1 MDYYSSK
8 GLMMKPVFDKSFF
21 QLCNVPVP
29 EGYPQSQTH
38 VGVKKEGDAIILTTS
53 PFPSVVRE
61 RFDIYMRAALHKAS
75 FGLLCKSIRGECYEN
90 PLIYSSIDG
99 LDFTLM
105 QSRPLMEKPDP
116 YYGLPAF
123 NSDPD
128 LFVEGN
134 HIYVLNR
141 AIYRTKLTP
150 ERKRDEYEIRIF
162 LIKGQLDK
170 GRFKYY
176 STTLLKETTDLIVS
190 PCITKYRGR
199 YLYLSLWTNCYNDG
213 ESFDGM
219 RYVTANTVE
228 GLSEE
233 DSWQSV
239 EVVSDKWI
247 PWHMSVF
254 SYKDRLFSI
263 VACVEKGYP
272 HKCWQMFGEFSED
285 LTKMTIYPNPLTDY
299 NSYRGAAYVDDNG
312 NFVLYT
318 TTVGERIKG
327 GKSCDG
333 REVLM
338 AKMNFE
344 LLLKRVS
351 EE

>member
-1 MDYYSSK
+1 MRLPNLRITMDSIFKKEDFS
-8 GLMMKPVFDKSFF
+8 
-21 QLCNVPVP
+21 LCVVPVP
-29 EGYPQSQTH
+29 KGYPQSQTH
-38 VGVKKEGDAIILTTS
+38 AGVAFYDNTVILTSS
-53 PFPSVVRE
+53 PFPSIIRSRGTLYVRAMLK
-61 RFDIYMRAALHKAS
+61 RLSMGK
-75 FGLLCKSIRGECYEN
+75 LCNNVRGEVYEN
-90 PLIYSSIDG
+90 PCIYSSTDG
-99 LDFTLM
+99 INFRLM
-105 QSRPLMEKPDP
+105 QKRPLMETPDP
-116 YYGLPAF
+116 YYGLPAY

-128 LFVEGN
+128 LFVEGKD
-134 HIYVLNR
+134 IYVLNR
-141 AIYRTKLTP
+141 VIYRTKLTP
-150 ERKRDEYEIRIF
+150 ERKHDDYEIRIF
-162 LIKGQLDK
+162 LIKGVLDE

-199 YLYLSLWTNCYNDG
+199 YLYMSLWTNCYNDG
-213 ESFDGM
+213 VSF
-219 RYVTANTVE
+219 E
-228 GLSEE
+228 GLRFVSADTVDGLVKKENW
-233 DSWQSV
+233 SSV
-239 EVVSDKWI
+239 EVIMDKWI

-263 VACVEKGYP
+263 VACVEKGHP
-272 HKCWQMFGEFSED
+272 HKCWQMLGEFSDD
-285 LTKMTIYPNPLTDY
+285 LTKMTIYTNPLTDY
-299 NSYRGAAYVDDNG
+299 NSYRGAAYVDENG

-344 LLLKRVS
+344 SLLKRVS

>member
-1 MDYYSSK
+1 
-8 GLMMKPVFDKSFF
+8 MKELFAPSDFV
-21 QLCNVPVP
+21 LCYVSVPV
-29 EGYPQSQTH
+29 GYPQSQTH
-38 VGVKKEGDAIILTTS
+38 TGVQKVGDTIFLTSS
-53 PFPSVVRE
+53 PFPSVVRDK
-61 RFDIYMRAALHKAS
+61 FQLYLRAAIRRLT
-75 FGLLCKSIRGECYEN
+75 FGHCCNNIVGENFEN
-90 PLIYSSIDG
+90 PCLYSSNDG
-99 LDFTLM
+99 IHFSLM

-128 LFVEGN
+128 LFIDGKD
-134 HIYVLNR
+134 IYVLNR

-150 ERKRDEYEIRIF
+150 KRKRDDYEIRIF
-162 LIKGQLDK
+162 LIKGLLDK

-176 STTLLKETTDLIVS
+176 STTLLKETTELIVS

-199 YLYLSLWTNCYNDG
+199 YLFFSLWTNCYNDG
-213 ESFDGM
+213 ESFDGL
-219 RYVTANTVE
+219 RFVSAATVE
-228 GLSEE
+228 ALSEAKNW
-233 DSWQSV
+233 SSIKV
-239 EVVSDKWI
+239 INDKWI

-254 SYKDRLFSI
+254 SYNDRLFSI
-263 VACVEKGYP
+263 VACIEKGHP
-272 HKCWQMFGEFSED
+272 HRCWQMLGEFSED

-299 NSYRGAAYVDDNG
+299 NSYRGAAYVDENG
-312 NFVLYT
+312 IFVLYT
-318 TTVGERIKG
+318 TTVGEKIKG

-344 LLLKRVS
+344 SLLKRVS

>member
-1 MDYYSSK
+1 MNIIFNR
-8 GLMMKPVFDKSFF
+8 FDFK
-21 QLCNVPVP
+21 LCNIPTP
-29 EGYPQSQTH
+29 RSYPQSQTH
-38 VGVKKEGDAIILTTS
+38 TGVQKVGDIVLLTSS

-61 RFDIYMRAALHKAS
+61 RFELYLRAALYKVS
-75 FGLLCKSIRGECYEN
+75 FGLFCKSIRGESYEN
-90 PLIYSSIDG
+90 PFIYSSIDG

-128 LFVEGN
+128 LFVEGKD
-134 HIYVLNR
+134 IYVLNR
-141 AIYRTKLTP
+141 VIYRTKLTP
-150 ERKRDEYEIRIF
+150 ERKHDDYEIRIF
-162 LIKGQLDK
+162 LIKGVLDE

-199 YLYLSLWTNCYNDG
+199 YLYMSLWTNCYNDG
-213 ESFDGM
+213 VSF
-219 RYVTANTVE
+219 E
-228 GLSEE
+228 GLRFVSADTVDGLAKTENW
-233 DSWQSV
+233 SSV
-239 EVVSDKWI
+239 EVIMDKWI

-263 VACVEKGYP
+263 VACIEKGYP
-272 HKCWQMFGEFSED
+272 HRCWQMLGEFSED
-285 LTKMTIYPNPLTDY
+285 LTKMNIYPNPLTDY
-299 NSYRGAAYVDDNG
+299 NSYRGAAYVDEKGD
-312 NFVLYT
+312 FVLYT
-318 TTVGERIKG
+318 TTVGEKIKG
-327 GKSCDG
+327 GRSCDG

-344 LLLKRVS
+344 SLLKRVS

>member
-1 MDYYSSK
+1 MNIIFNR
-8 GLMMKPVFDKSFF
+8 FDFK
-21 QLCNVPVP
+21 LCNIPTP
-29 EGYPQSQTH
+29 RSYPQSQTH
-38 VGVKKEGDAIILTTS
+38 TGVQKVGDIVLLTSS
-53 PFPSVVRE
+53 PFPSVVRG
-61 RFDIYMRAALHKAS
+61 RFELYLRAALHKAS
-75 FGLLCKSIRGECYEN
+75 FGLFCKSIRGECYEN
-90 PLIYSSIDG
+90 PFIYSSIDG

-128 LFVEGN
+128 LFVEGKD
-134 HIYVLNR
+134 IYVLNR

-150 ERKRDEYEIRIF
+150 ERKRDDYEIRIF
-162 LIKGQLDK
+162 LIKGVLDE

-199 YLYLSLWTNCYNDG
+199 YLYMSLWTNCYNDG
-213 ESFDGM
+213 ESF
-219 RYVTANTVE
+219 E
-228 GLSEE
+228 GLRFVSADTVDGLVKTEN
-233 DSWQSV
+233 WNNV
-239 EVVSDKWI
+239 EVISYKWI

-254 SYKDRLFSI
+254 SYNDRLFSI
-263 VACVEKGYP
+263 VACIEKGHP
-272 HKCWQMFGEFSED
+272 HRCWQMLGEFSED
-285 LTKMTIYPNPLTDY
+285 LTKMTIYPNPLTNY
-299 NSYRGAAYVDDNG
+299 NSYRGAAYVDENG

-318 TTVGERIKG
+318 TTVGEKIKG
-327 GKSCDG
+327 GRSCDG

-338 AKMNFE
+338 AKMSFE